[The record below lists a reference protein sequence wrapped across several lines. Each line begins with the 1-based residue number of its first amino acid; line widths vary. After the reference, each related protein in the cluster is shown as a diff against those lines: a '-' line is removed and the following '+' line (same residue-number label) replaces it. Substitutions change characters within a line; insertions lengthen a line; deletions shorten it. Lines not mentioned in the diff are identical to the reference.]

1 MRSLRILSCGGAHP
15 KRMVTNDD
23 LAKNVD
29 TSDEWITTRTGIKS
43 RYFCSEGETANS
55 MAIEAASQA
64 LKRSGV
70 DPAEI
75 GCIVTATIS
84 GDYATPSISCMIQ
97 KELGMPKE
105 IPVLDVSAACSG
117 FIYALEVARG
127 LLESTGGRYALVT
140 GCEQLSKLLDMT
152 DRSTCVLFGDGA
164 GSCLVEAFEDEQSEQ
179 KKFVTSLGAK
189 GDMAITA
196 EGVGTAKTRIQMDGK
211 EVFRFAVST
220 IPKCIQDVLEK
231 SNQVIDEIDWIV
243 CHQANAR
250 IIEHCI
256 KKMKAPAEKFYMN
269 LDHYGNTSG
278 ASIPMALNEMYEQ
291 GLLIPG
297 QNLILVGF
305 GAGLTWGGAFLTYKG
320 VDR

>member
-1 MRSLRILSCGGAHP
+1 MRSLRILSCGGSHP
-15 KRMVTNDD
+15 ERSVTNDD
-23 LAKNVD
+23 LAKIVD

-43 RYFCSEGETANS
+43 RFFCGEGESTNS
-55 MAIEAASQA
+55 MAIKAAKQA
-64 LKRSGV
+64 LDRSGV
-70 DPAEI
+70 DPSEI
-75 GCIVTATIS
+75 GCIVTASIS
-84 GDYATPSISCMIQ
+84 GDYATPSVSCMIQ
-97 KELGMPKE
+97 KECKLPNN

-140 GCEQLSKLLDMT
+140 GSEQLSKLLDMT

-164 GSCLVEAFEDEQSEQ
+164 GSVVVEAVEEAPFT
-179 KKFVTSLGAK
+179 TSLGAK

-220 IPKCIQDVLEK
+220 IPKCINDVLEK
-231 SNQVIDEIDWIV
+231 SNHVLDDVDWVV

-256 KKMKAPAEKFYMN
+256 KKMKAPSEKFYMN
-269 LDHYGNTSG
+269 LDHFGNTSG
-278 ASIPMALNEMYEQ
+278 ASIPMALNEMYEK
-291 GLLIPG
+291 GLLIPD
-297 QNLILVGF
+297 QCLILVGF